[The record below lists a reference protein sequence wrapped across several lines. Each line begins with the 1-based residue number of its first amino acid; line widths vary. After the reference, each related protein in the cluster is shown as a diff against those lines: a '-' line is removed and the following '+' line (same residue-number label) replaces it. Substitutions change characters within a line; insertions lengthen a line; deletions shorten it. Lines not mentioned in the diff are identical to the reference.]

1 MCTRAVI
8 SPPDEKLTNH
18 TSVQGTSVQPP
29 DIIDEFSG
37 ENDDFLFDL
46 DSDTPVQT
54 ISCLT
59 PNPVRADRSDDFMF
73 DEIIPDVQVNIIEE
87 EGHIYHCGWLGRK
100 DKRLTKKFRKGQ
112 SAPSSKLEDFD
123 KFCASEWLDARNK
136 AWQGTIIH
144 ILPCH
149 QISKPI

>member
-18 TSVQGTSVQPP
+18 TSVQPP

-46 DSDTPVQT
+46 DSDTPVQI

-144 ILPCH
+144 ILPP
-149 QISKPI
+149 KPI